1 MTDSL
6 DSQPGG
12 TDRQLTDRWTVETGR
27 DKFQALVK
35 ITTKVSESDTRSVT
49 MRQTEIETRVKGR
62 SSHPDFRTAAHRRGG
77 GGQGRPG
84 CPSDGL

>member
-12 TDRQLTDRWTVETGR
+12 TDRQLTERPTDRWTVETGR

-62 SSHPDFRTAAHRRGG
+62 SSHPDIRTAAHRWWSGSG
-77 GGQGRPG
+77 
-84 CPSDGL
+84 